1 MRNKDWIKRDRNNS
15 YLSFAEMY
23 PAGYR
28 YRVVMMKIKGVIYIY
43 VMYIVTYIYGEG

>member
-1 MRNKDWIKRDRNNS
+1 MRNKDWIKRDRNSS

-28 YRVVMMKIKGVIYIY
+28 YKSCHDEDQGRYLYLCY
-43 VMYIVTYIYGEG
+43 V